1 MHGDVTRSEIYKSLN
16 SIEKQTQPYQKP
28 CQYKNNSY
36 LRTSYYGKNKLFEY
50 SEIHGFNRAK
60 GLLNR
65 EDVINP
71 FFDPTEDTWGE
82 PVNIEGYE
90 GSLFPPALAMND
102 KKKTFE
108 EIQSE
113 DKQERAE
120 KIIEDNKDTV
130 FPSYYKIWNDFVS
143 RPLIYQA
150 SGLVE
155 TETDLGR
162 KYVHVNL
169 YQLI

>member
-1 MHGDVTRSEIYKSLN
+1 MKIITNTAKFNLVPKATIKKIYKSLN

-71 FFDPTEDTWGE
+71 FFDP
-82 PVNIEGYE
+82 ICC
-90 GSLFPPALAMND
+90 
-102 KKKTFE
+102 
-108 EIQSE
+108 
-113 DKQERAE
+113 
-120 KIIEDNKDTV
+120 
-130 FPSYYKIWNDFVS
+130 
-143 RPLIYQA
+143 
-150 SGLVE
+150 
-155 TETDLGR
+155 
-162 KYVHVNL
+162 
-169 YQLI
+169 